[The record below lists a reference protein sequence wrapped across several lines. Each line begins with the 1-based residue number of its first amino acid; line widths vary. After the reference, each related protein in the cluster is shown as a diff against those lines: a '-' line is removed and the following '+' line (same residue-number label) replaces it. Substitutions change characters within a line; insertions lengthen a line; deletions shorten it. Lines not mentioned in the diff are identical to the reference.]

1 MQEEINRKLMEDLQS
16 EEDKT
21 NHTNKVKQKLES
33 TLDDLE
39 DSLEREKRARAD
51 LDKQKRKVEGELK
64 IAQVMYS

>member
-1 MQEEINRKLMEDLQS
+1 MEDLQT

>member
-1 MQEEINRKLMEDLQS
+1 MQEEINRKLMEDLQY

-39 DSLEREKRARAD
+39 DSLEREKRARTD

>member
-1 MQEEINRKLMEDLQS
+1 MEDLQS

-64 IAQVMYS
+64 IAQVTYSFINCLTRE

>member
-21 NHTNKVKQKLES
+21 NHTNKIKQKLES